1 MGSCPAC
8 GTALDA
14 GTRMPCNVAEVG
26 ACVWHDGPRLRRAVL
41 RVCADALLVYV
52 ACSKLR
58 AYATQGFVDQ
68 CGREPDTLRPI
79 FVVWLTLQVAL
90 LRVVRSDAYSETLMH
105 IWQHRGS
112 VVRYFALYGFHVVAF
127 VLNMVAFL
135 PWGAPRAY
143 QITTFRVGLVPNAG
157 AGDAGLGGVP
167 RGLRADDV
175 LGLDGRGF
183 GGAAGLADDGGA
195 APAAAAAWLSFL

>member
-1 MGSCPAC
+1 MSPRAGLPPRRHKDRGTLDWKFACYLRDRGAPLLRCCRCGDVDAIANFEDIRLAPCARCGRASAAHRRCLEKNIVRPVLGADVHGEDVGSCPAC

-14 GTRMPCNVAEVG
+14 GTRMPCNVTEFG

-79 FVVWLTLQVAL
+79 FVVWLTLQVAYYESSG
-90 LRVVRSDAYSETLMH
+90 RTRT
-105 IWQHRGS
+105 
-112 VVRYFALYGFHVVAF
+112 
-127 VLNMVAFL
+127 
-135 PWGAPRAY
+135 PR
-143 QITTFRVGLVPNAG
+143 R
-157 AGDAGLGGVP
+157 
-167 RGLRADDV
+167 
-175 LGLDGRGF
+175 
-183 GGAAGLADDGGA
+183 
-195 APAAAAAWLSFL
+195 